1 MGNGFYWSLYT
12 SLKNKTNISRHLFEK
27 VRLQRLSVES
37 DKFQM
42 YALYNGSSDTSA
54 CSWNKPFFFAFFFF
68 LGPLPRRMEV
78 PRLGVQLK
86 LQPLAYT
93 RATAMPDPSR
103 VCDLHHSSQQRRI
116 LNILSK
122 ARDRTGNLMVP
133 SRIC

>member
-54 CSWNKPFFFAFFFF
+54 CS
-68 LGPLPRRMEV
+68 
-78 PRLGVQLK
+78 
-86 LQPLAYT
+86 
-93 RATAMPDPSR
+93 
-103 VCDLHHSSQQRRI
+103 
-116 LNILSK
+116 
-122 ARDRTGNLMVP
+122 
-133 SRIC
+133 

>member
-1 MGNGFYWSLYT
+1 MDFTGVYT
-12 SLKNKTNISRHLFEK
+12 HHWRTRPIFQGIYLKKYACKDFLLKVINFRCMHYTMEALILLPVRETN
-27 VRLQRLSVES
+27 
-37 DKFQM
+37 
-42 YALYNGSSDTSA
+42 
-54 CSWNKPFFFAFFFF
+54 FFFFCLFFF